1 MSHAGT
7 GMTSSVNGQRNVSLV
22 EYCILTQEE
31 SYRMLLSPMPATEQV
46 QERKTEKPPRL
57 MCKRQILVSDCDVH
71 LINWS
76 VLSVKPR
83 EFQKL

>member
-31 SYRMLLSPMPATEQV
+31 SYRMLLSPMPATEQEW
-46 QERKTEKPPRL
+46 ERKNEKPPRL
-57 MCKRQILVSDCDVH
+57 MYKQHSPQAVM
-71 LINWS
+71 
-76 VLSVKPR
+76 
-83 EFQKL
+83 